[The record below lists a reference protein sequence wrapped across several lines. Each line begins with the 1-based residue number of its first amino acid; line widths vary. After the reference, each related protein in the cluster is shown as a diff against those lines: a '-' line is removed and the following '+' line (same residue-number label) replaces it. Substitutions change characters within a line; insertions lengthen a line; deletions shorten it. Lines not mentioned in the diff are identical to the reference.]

1 MCSSSISEDEEDF
14 DQNNMSK
21 QVPEH
26 NIGNDVNTEKNL
38 GSANNSKNLKTKKLP
53 KTLGIFL

>member
-1 MCSSSISEDEEDF
+1 
-14 DQNNMSK
+14 MSK

-38 GSANNSKNLKTKKLP
+38 GSANNSENLKT
-53 KTLGIFL
+53 

>member
-38 GSANNSKNLKTKKLP
+38 GSANNSENLKT
-53 KTLGIFL
+53 